1 MYANYIEFQSKLK
14 ISTQTSLTLED
25 KLAEM
30 NLNKISCSFLLDIRK
45 EEEDFR
51 ENTLKAIWK
60 ETMLDVD
67 KFKRSNK
74 RTKQKIEKV
83 KEDIKE
89 EIKEKNNS
97 LDDKINQQI
106 KNLK

>member
-14 ISTQTSLTLED
+14 ISSQTSPTYED

-30 NLNKISCSFLLDIRK
+30 NLNKISCSFLLGIRK

-60 ETMLDVD
+60 KTMLDVD
-67 KFKRSNK
+67 KFNISNE
-74 RTKQKIEKV
+74 RTKQKIK
-83 KEDIKE
+83 
-89 EIKEKNNS
+89 KNEGRHQKRN
-97 LDDKINQQI
+97 
-106 KNLK
+106 